1 MFVLLNYKESIF
13 LFFQKTNKNKEPE
26 IRVRE
31 IWNLKSRMI
40 IR

>member
-1 MFVLLNYKESIF
+1 MFVLLDYKESIF
-13 LFFQKTNKNKEPE
+13 FFQKNNKNKEPE

>member
-13 LFFQKTNKNKEPE
+13 FFQKNNKNKEAE